1 LPPTVQGIFASRID
15 RQPSEHKRLLQTLAV
30 IGREAPFSLI
40 RQVASTTEGRLENML
55 ADLQTSEFIYEQP
68 MLADVEYVFKHALT
82 QEVAYNSLLIERRKT
97 IHEQTGDAISSMFR
111 EHLDDY
117 LMELAHHYSRSANM
131 SKAIEHLRLA
141 GQQAIRRSAHRA
153 AIVHLSTAMDIL
165 GSLPDKDEH
174 THTEL
179 DLQTALGTATMA
191 VKGYGAPEVQNA
203 FSRALELCK
212 EPARLFPILSGML
225 RFGQS
230 NVPPRRELTGSGYVS

>member
-1 LPPTVQGIFASRID
+1 VVERTGGNPFFIEEIVQALFDEGALVRNGVVKVTRSLSQLRLPPMVQGILASRID

-117 LMELAHHYSRSANM
+117 LIELAHHYSRSANM

-141 GQQAIRRSAHRA
+141 GQQAIR
-153 AIVHLSTAMDIL
+153 
-165 GSLPDKDEH
+165 
-174 THTEL
+174 
-179 DLQTALGTATMA
+179 ALGAQGGNRSSKYCDGHPRVTA
-191 VKGYGAPEVQNA
+191 G
-203 FSRALELCK
+203 
-212 EPARLFPILSGML
+212 
-225 RFGQS
+225 
-230 NVPPRRELTGSGYVS
+230 